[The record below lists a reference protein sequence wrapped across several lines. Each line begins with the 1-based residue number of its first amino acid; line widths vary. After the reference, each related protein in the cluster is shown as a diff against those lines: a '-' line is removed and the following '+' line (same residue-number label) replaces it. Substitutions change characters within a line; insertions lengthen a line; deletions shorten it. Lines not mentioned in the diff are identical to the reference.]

1 MAMIFNHNFP
11 RKGYNKGELVKYVTF
26 NAIRD
31 HETMGDQ
38 RKNFVTV
45 RKHGEEEF
53 KKVIEACTGD
63 KFTLRIFFENN
74 TDPSMGEKGAAK
86 DTTIRFTS
94 GVFFSFEDEWEN
106 VHGNGFMAY
115 ISSSNAEPHTVQ
127 DFCVV
132 DMSDYA
138 RYEYIEGSGRITT
151 KAGTKPFPDRANL
164 IGIEE
169 LDGIIPAG
177 ESGYVEYDFEVVRR

>member
-1 MAMIFNHNFP
+1 MAMVFNHDYP
-11 RKGYNKGELVKYVTF
+11 RKGYNRGELVKYVTF

-45 RKHGEEEF
+45 RKHGEEE
-53 KKVIEACTGD
+53 
-63 KFTLRIFFENN
+63 
-74 TDPSMGEKGAAK
+74 AK